1 MPDPIDW
8 NIGDID
14 CSTAKYFY
22 HGSFLGFKYQ
32 NDIVW
37 YKQKNSKNI
46 EKIAFLPSGD
56 GIILYSDGKKMV
68 AHRKKSSEITKKS
81 FRRRSFSRDI
91 NFIFLRQGFHFCLE
105 FRM

>member
-8 NIGDID
+8 NIGNID

-22 HGSFLGFKYQ
+22 NGPFLGFKYQ

-56 GIILYSDGKKMV
+56 GIILYSDGKN
-68 AHRKKSSEITKKS
+68 KKKIGAKKTSSEIAKKVFEGGPFHVISIS
-81 FRRRSFSRDI
+81 FFSVI
-91 NFIFLRQGFHFCLE
+91 LQAVTPY
-105 FRM
+105 

>member
-22 HGSFLGFKYQ
+22 NGPFLGFKYQ

-37 YKQKNSKNI
+37 YKEKNSKNI

-56 GIILYSDGKKMV
+56 GIILYPDGKNKKIGGI
-68 AHRKKSSEITKKS
+68 RKKSSEIAKKKYS
-81 FRRRSFSRDI
+81 KEV
-91 NFIFLRQGFHFCLE
+91 FLT
-105 FRM
+105 

>member
-1 MPDPIDW
+1 MIKIKLGSNTSSMPDPIDW

-37 YKQKNSKNI
+37 YKQKNSKKI

-56 GIILYSDGKKMV
+56 GIILYSDGKN
-68 AHRKKSSEITKKS
+68 KKKWLLIGKNPLK
-81 FRRRSFSRDI
+81 
-91 NFIFLRQGFHFCLE
+91 
-105 FRM
+105 